1 MTSPSARL
9 DRNPCEARSRAA
21 GAEWLEPDGCGGFAM
36 GTVSGA
42 PARRYHGLLVATPA
56 GHARRHHFLARW
68 QEHLREPGAAALELS
83 CMHRGGEL
91 EFDPRV
97 TIDDFTID
105 PAPTW
110 TLRAGEVV
118 VEREVL
124 VPRGRSVVLCRWSLR
139 SAVGPRELELRP
151 SLTCRELDRLH
162 HRNDALD
169 PRAPRRG
176 DAVWCRPYSA
186 LPAVVLSVACTGRA
200 WRWEESPHWVTG
212 VDLPTEAARGY
223 EHVEDHF
230 VPGALVVT
238 LAPGESVIVAAS
250 LDEPLAAPE
259 EVRSTA
265 IAARRSRSGSE
276 SVATRSAPIRAR
288 LAARADAY
296 LWRDA
301 SGRPGVIAGYPWF
314 GEWGRDTFLA
324 LPGLT
329 LARGRRDECAAVL
342 GGVLP
347 FLRDGLLPNVFGPD
361 PAASQ
366 YGSVDAALWFARAVD
381 FWRHA
386 GGAATGRGEPLDEAL
401 DAALLAI
408 ATRYHDGTALGIRA
422 DGDGLL
428 LCGDERLNATW
439 MDAELDGVPVTPRHG
454 KPVEIEALWC
464 ALLDQ
469 LVERGAGS
477 PWTDRRDRAWG
488 SFAARFFVERPQDG
502 RGATLADRIAPDGTL
517 DLRVRPNMVLAAAL
531 ARSPLSAR
539 ARAAVLDRSEREL
552 LTPRGLRSLSPH
564 DPEYRGRYGGDVV
577 ARDLSYH
584 QGTVWPFLLGSHV
597 ELALR
602 VRGGR
607 AAPGLRALLD
617 GFQDAL
623 GEAGLGHVAEVYD
636 GDPPHRPGG
645 TIAQA
650 WSCGELLRACTLLE
664 ELA

>member
-1 MTSPSARL
+1 
-9 DRNPCEARSRAA
+9 
-21 GAEWLEPDGCGGFAM
+21 M

-56 GHARRHHFLARW
+56 GHGKRHHFLARW
-68 QEHLREPGAAALELS
+68 QEHLRGPGATALELS
-83 CMHRGGEL
+83 CMHRGGAL
-91 EFDPRV
+91 ESDPRV
-97 TIDDFTID
+97 VIDDFTID

-139 SAVGPRELELRP
+139 TAGGPCELELRP
-151 SLTCRELDRLH
+151 SLTCREFDRLH
-162 HRNDALD
+162 RRNEALD
-169 PRAPRRG
+169 PRATRRG

-186 LPAVVLSVACTGRA
+186 LPAVVLSVACREGT
-200 WRWEESPHWVTG
+200 WRWEKAPCWVKG
-212 VDLPTEAARGY
+212 VELPTEAARGY
-223 EHVEDHF
+223 ESVEDHF
-230 VPGALVVT
+230 VPGVLFVT

-250 LDEPLAAPE
+250 LDEPVAALE
-259 EVRSTA
+259 QVRR
-265 IAARRSRSGSE
+265 AALDARCARAGSE
-276 SVATRSAPIRAR
+276 SRTVCSAPLGAR
-288 LAARADAY
+288 LAARADAF

-314 GEWGRDTFLA
+314 CEWGRDTFLA

-342 GGVLP
+342 EGVLP
-347 FLRDGLLPNVFGPD
+347 FLRDGLLPNVFGRSPGE
-361 PAASQ
+361 SQ

-381 FWRHA
+381 LWRRA
-386 GGAATGRGEPLDEAL
+386 GTAAIARDGRLDASLDASLDE
-401 DAALLAI
+401 ALLAI

-428 LCGDERLNATW
+428 LCGDAGLNATW
-439 MDAELDGVPVTPRHG
+439 MDAELDGVPVTPRDG

-469 LVERGAGS
+469 LAERGAGA
-477 PWTDRRDRAWG
+477 PWTDRRDRAWR

-502 RGATLADRIAPDGTL
+502 RGATLADRIAPDGTP

-531 ARSPLSAR
+531 GRSPLSAR

-577 ARDLSYH
+577 ARDLAYH

-602 VRGGR
+602 VRGRR
-607 AAPGLRALLD
+607 AAPALRALLD
-617 GFQDAL
+617 GFRDAL

-650 WSCGELLRACTLLE
+650 WSCGELLRACALLE
-664 ELA
+664 ESA